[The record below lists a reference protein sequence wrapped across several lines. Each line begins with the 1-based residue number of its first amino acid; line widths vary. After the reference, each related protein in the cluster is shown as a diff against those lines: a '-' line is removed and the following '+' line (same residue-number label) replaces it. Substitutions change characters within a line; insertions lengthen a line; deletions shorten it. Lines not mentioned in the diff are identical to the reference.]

1 MVAPEHVVAA
11 TSGEQST
18 VRQFG
23 VQPVAAASDKQGLL
37 GRMTPAQRFMIAS
50 LLILLCGMAGIGW
63 WISSQIERS
72 VLNRAAF
79 TTALYVDSF
88 ISESLQSLGTSN
100 ELPPEAILQ
109 IEQLLNNTTLGQEVV
124 AFKVW
129 GPGGRVVYSGDSALI
144 GQIFPVGEELQAS
157 WEGRIT
163 ADFSNLE
170 DAENVRER
178 PQASRLLEIY
188 SPVRAQGS
196 GEVIAVAEFYQRVDE
211 LEALIAG
218 AQQRSWLI
226 VMAVTLTMYLLLG
239 GYVQSASATIV
250 RQEGEL
256 RAQVARL
263 EELLAQ
269 NEDLSERVR
278 RAAARS
284 AAYNERFLRRIS
296 AELHDGP
303 AQYLGLAILRLDRVA
318 EACERLEDP
327 GKALD
332 DVEQINTALTQAMQ
346 EVRSIS
352 AGLGLP
358 QLEQLETSEVIARA
372 VRSHERR
379 TGTRVDLRLN
389 EVPEHPCQATK
400 ITVYRVVQEGLNN
413 AHRHAKGA
421 SQRVELRG
429 AGDHIHLWVADEGP
443 GFSPPPPGEWG
454 EHMGL
459 AGMRERVESLGGEF
473 AILSQPGGGTRIFA
487 SLPLQ
492 ISQETY
498 E

>member
-1 MVAPEHVVAA
+1 MVAPEQVVA
-11 TSGEQST
+11 TSGELTST
-18 VRQFG
+18 REG
-23 VQPVAAASDKQGLL
+23 A
-37 GRMTPAQRFMIAS
+37 GRTPTAGPQRVTILERLTPAQRFMVAS

-63 WISSQIERS
+63 WISSQIEQS

-88 ISESLQSLGTSN
+88 ISSSLQDLASSDQLS
-100 ELPPEAILQ
+100 PEAVGEL
-109 IEQLLNNTTLGQEVV
+109 ERLLTNTTLGHEVV

-129 GPGGRVVYSGDSALI
+129 GPGGRVVYSGDSSLI
-144 GQIFPVGEELQAS
+144 GEVFPVGEELQAS
-157 WEGRIT
+157 WDGRVT
-163 ADFSNLE
+163 AEFSNLE
-170 DAENVRER
+170 NEENIRER
-178 PQASRLLEIY
+178 PQADRLLEIY
-188 SPVRAQGS
+188 SPVRAYGS

-211 LEALIAG
+211 LETLIVG

-226 VMAVTLTMYLLLG
+226 ILAVTLTMYLLLG
-239 GYVQSASATIV
+239 GYVHNASATIV

-263 EELLAQ
+263 EELLDQ
-269 NEDLSERVR
+269 NGELSERVR

-318 EACERLEDP
+318 AACERLDEP

-332 DVEQINTALTQAMQ
+332 DVEQINSALTQAMQ
-346 EVRSIS
+346 EVRGIS

-358 QLEQLETSEVIARA
+358 QLDQLETSAVIARA
-372 VRSHERR
+372 VRAHERR
-379 TGTRVDLRLN
+379 TATRVELRIN
-389 EVPEHPCQATK
+389 DVPENPCQATK
-400 ITVYRVVQEGLNN
+400 ITVYRVVQEGLSN
-413 AHRHAKGA
+413 AFRHAKGA
-421 SQRVELRG
+421 GQRVELRG
-429 AGDHIHLWVADEGP
+429 ANDRLQLWIADEGP

-492 ISQETY
+492 ITQEAY

>member
-1 MVAPEHVVAA
+1 MA
-11 TSGEQST
+11 TTSSEQGT
-18 VRQFG
+18 FR
-23 VQPVAAASDKQGLL
+23 PATERTPPRATTASSMLD
-37 GRMTPAQRFMIAS
+37 RMTPAQRFMLAS

-79 TTALYVDSF
+79 TTALYIDSF
-88 ISESLQSLGTSN
+88 ISESLQVLATSDS
-100 ELPPEAILQ
+100 LPPESAAE
-109 IEQLLNNTTLGQEVV
+109 IERLLNNTTLGQEVV

-129 GPGGRVVYSGDSALI
+129 GPGGRVVYSDDPALV
-144 GQIFPVGEELQAS
+144 GQVFPVGEELQAS
-157 WEGRIT
+157 WDGRIS

-178 PQASRLLEIY
+178 ARADRLLEIY
-188 SPVRAQGS
+188 SPVRFHGS
-196 GEVIAVAEFYQRVDE
+196 GAVIAVAEFYHRVDE
-211 LEALIAG
+211 LEAMIAE

-226 VMAVTLTMYLLLG
+226 VLAVTMTMYLLLG

-250 RQEGEL
+250 RQAGEL

-269 NEDLSERVR
+269 NEELHERVR

-284 AAYNERFLRRIS
+284 ANYNERFLRRIS

-318 EACERLEDP
+318 AACERLDEP
-327 GKALD
+327 GRALD
-332 DVEQINTALTQAMQ
+332 DVGQITNALNQAMQ

-358 QLEQLETSEVIARA
+358 QLDQLATSEVVARA
-372 VRSHERR
+372 VRAHERR
-379 TGTRVDLRLN
+379 TGTRVDMRIGDI
-389 EVPEHPCQATK
+389 PESPCQATK
-400 ITVYRVVQEGLNN
+400 ITVYRVVQEGLSN
-413 AHRHAKGA
+413 AFRHAGGA
-421 SQRVELRG
+421 GQRVEVRG
-429 AGDHIHLWVADEGP
+429 ANDRIHLWVADEGP
-443 GFSPPPPGEWG
+443 GFAPPPPGEWG

-473 AILSQPGGGTRIFA
+473 SILSQPGGGTRVFA

-492 ISQETY
+492 ISQEAY
-498 E
+498 D